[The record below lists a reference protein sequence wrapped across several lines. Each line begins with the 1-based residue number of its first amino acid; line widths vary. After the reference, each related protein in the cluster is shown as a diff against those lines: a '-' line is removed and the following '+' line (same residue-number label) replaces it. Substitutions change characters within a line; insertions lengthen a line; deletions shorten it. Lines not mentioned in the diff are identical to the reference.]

1 MSYKLVKNS
10 NGSVVAFG
18 PNCDEYDPFI
28 SEGYSL
34 DISEELPPADPIP
47 ELVVPPIAVSPW
59 QIRKALNQLD
69 LRDAVE
75 HAVAVADQTTQD
87 AWQYAT
93 EFVRTDPLVVNVGLA
108 LGKSDA
114 ELDSLFELAASL

>member
-1 MSYKLVKNS
+1 MSYKIVKDS
-10 NGSVVAFG
+10 DGRVIAFG
-18 PNCDEYDPFI
+18 PNEEAYEPFVAK
-28 SEGYSL
+28 GCSL
-34 DISEELPPADPIP
+34 EIVEEAPPAG
-47 ELVVPPIAVSPW
+47 VVPVPEPVISVTPW

-93 EFVRTDPLVVNVGLA
+93 EFVRTDPLVVNISLA
-108 LGKSDA
+108 LSKSGE
-114 ELDSLFELAASL
+114 ELDSLFELASSL